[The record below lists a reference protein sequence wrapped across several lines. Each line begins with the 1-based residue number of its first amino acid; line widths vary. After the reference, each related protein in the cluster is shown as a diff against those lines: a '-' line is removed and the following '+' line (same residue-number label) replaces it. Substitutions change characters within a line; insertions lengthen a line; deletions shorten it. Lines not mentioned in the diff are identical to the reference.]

1 MIAFAVSIV
10 GSIIASYWDLKT
22 TEVPDRIPYIMGGI
36 GLAIYAIQS
45 LLVWSPIPIFN
56 SIISGTCLFVFGYVM
71 YYLGFWGG
79 ADTKLLAAIGFL
91 LPSISELSFGSLLPK
106 FGILFPF
113 PVTYTANVFVV
124 GTVYMLL
131 YAAVIAFR
139 NRKIIQAFKK
149 DLKTSRKM
157 FFAIFATLFAAFI
170 AIDWMLYVRLGMV
183 PNLSLIVVNSAVPLI
198 VTISLFI
205 VYKFARAVENVGFKK
220 RIPVKK
226 LRVGD
231 MLMKTRKLEGATQ
244 SQVRKIKKSKMK
256 YVWIKDGIRFI
267 PAFPLALLFTI
278 YYGDA
283 ILFLFRLL
291 I

>member
-1 MIAFAVSIV
+1 MFQMIAFAVVIV

-56 SIISGTCLFVFGYVM
+56 SIISGAGLFAFGYVM

-183 PNLSLIVVNSAVPLI
+183 PNLSLIIVNSAAPLI
-198 VTISLFI
+198 VTISLEI
-205 VYKFARAVENVGFKK
+205 PSQAV
-220 RIPVKK
+220 
-226 LRVGD
+226 
-231 MLMKTRKLEGATQ
+231 
-244 SQVRKIKKSKMK
+244 
-256 YVWIKDGIRFI
+256 
-267 PAFPLALLFTI
+267 
-278 YYGDA
+278 
-283 ILFLFRLL
+283 FL
-291 I
+291 